1 VKSSAVIPPLDAE
14 VIWKQMVD
22 VADDCFTVAT
32 KQRVT
37 FANGVPTEGRID
49 AFPQTGATSE
59 LRAIDLDAPPRVSVA
74 LPVYERPQERPPKL
88 QKLSKKLPL
97 HSVNPLPGIRRL
109 LHVAA
114 DFFEPSLGVEKSS
127 FL

>member
-1 VKSSAVIPPLDAE
+1 MLDPLPLPRAVHPPLDRKLTEDRKVPPFPGAAE
-14 VIWKQMVD
+14 
-22 VADDCFTVAT
+22 AA
-32 KQRVT
+32 
-37 FANGVPTEGRID
+37 
-49 AFPQTGATSE
+49 E
-59 LRAIDLDAPPRVSVA
+59 LRAIDLDAPPRVSVS
-74 LPVYERPQERPPKL
+74 LPVYERPQERPAKL